1 MRVVIALFSA
11 ALFLPATPVV
21 GQSSETDEKETETK
35 TYTSYDLRRAGGARR
50 TAPPSVPAN
59 PSQAT
64 ANDQA
69 VAESTDPEQEEAAA
83 AEEAWRE
90 ELAAAEAAVAQLE
103 QQIVDLEPTLGD
115 QRKVGL
121 GGGWEVAGGVRRGVV
136 AQLARTREELVEA
149 EARVEELVQDGYGS
163 GYVR

>member
-35 TYTSYDLRRAGGARR
+35 IYTSYDLRRAGGARR

-64 ANDQA
+64 ASDA
-69 VAESTDPEQEEAAA
+69 TSADDTEEEDAAA
-83 AEEAWRE
+83 AEEAWRQ
-90 ELAAAEAAVAQLE
+90 ELADADAAVVRLE
-103 QQIVDLEPTLGD
+103 QQITGIERALGD
-115 QRKVGL
+115 MSRSVPYGSS
-121 GGGWEVAGGVRRGVV
+121 RTS
-136 AQLARTREELVEA
+136 LASELELRREELIEA
-149 EARVEELVQDGYGS
+149 KAHVEELVQDGYGS
-163 GYVR
+163 GYAR